1 MKRDLREISVRVTP
15 EGIVY
20 EGLEEFMDEEDY
32 DWETMNQT
40 LESLADKDY
49 LMRRGHTRVLLCPK
63 CSSPHVYSKYACTKC
78 NSMDISHIKLIEHV
92 FCGYTGVWDKF
103 VKKAR
108 LVCPNCD
115 TDMGSIYSR
124 PPGDGSQIDYR
135 VIGTTYEC
143 EKCGNRFDRPTILH
157 ECQECGSTFD
167 FKKSR
172 YEKIFNYWIPDDVV
186 RKLRVIEEISVL
198 VIEDD
203 PDDAKIIEMNL
214 VESKS
219 KFKVQIADTGENGLD
234 NVKKNIFDVILLDY
248 NLPDMNGVDVL
259 REIKGLKVDTP
270 VIVLT
275 GADDREIAVSL
286 MKMGASDYLVKSVE
300 LYQELPSI
308 IGQIVGRKK

>member
-1 MKRDLREISVRVTP
+1 MTP
-15 EGIVY
+15 EGVVY
-20 EGLEEFMDEEDY
+20 EGLEEIMDEEDY
-32 DWETMNQT
+32 DWEMLHQT

-49 LMRRGHTRVLLCPK
+49 LMRRGHSRVLLCPK
-63 CSSPHVYSKYACTKC
+63 CGSPHVYSKYACTKC
-78 NSMDISHIKLIEHV
+78 ESMDVSHIKLIEHV
-92 FCGYTGVWDKF
+92 FCGYTGIWDKF
-103 VKKAR
+103 VKKTR

-115 TDMGSIYSR
+115 TDMGSIHSR

-167 FKKSR
+167 FKTSR

-198 VIEDD
+198 LIEDD
-203 PDDAKIIEMNL
+203 PDDAEIIEMNL
-214 VESKS
+214 TESDP
-219 KFKVQIADTGENGLD
+219 KFKVQVASTGADGLEKI
-234 NVKKNIFDVILLDY
+234 NKTLFDVILLDY
-248 NLPDMNGVDVL
+248 NLPDMNGTDVL
-259 REIKGLKVDTP
+259 TEIKGLKVETP

-275 GADDREIAVSL
+275 GADDRETAVSL

-300 LYQELPSI
+300 LYEELPSI
-308 IGQIVGRKK
+308 IGQVVGKKT